1 MEINE
6 DKMTKILVVGSINMD
21 LVVRVSHSP
30 KPGETV
36 LGSDFA
42 TFPGGKGANQ
52 AVAASRMGGEVS
64 MVGRVGMDD
73 FGDGLLQELVDNQIK
88 TAHVIK
94 DPTAPTGIAMIAV
107 AHNGE
112 NMIVVASGA
121 NSKVSVE
128 DVNEANSLMSETDIM
143 LVQMECP
150 LETVTAAIELANVH
164 GLPVIL
170 NPAPAQSLSK
180 DILSKVDYLTPN
192 QSELVLLTGEEDLEE
207 GVQKLHSW
215 GVQNIVVTLGSEGAW
230 VISKYNRSRG
240 CIQWRPGG
248 CHCRR
253 GTIAQGSSLWNG
265 CRRTGD
271 HQTRGTTFSPNER
284 GSRTISQQT
293 RNLVIISFTED
304 NHDRGDINEVGR
316 RSQSIL

>member
-1 MEINE
+1 MEITE

-73 FGDGLLQELVDNQIK
+73 FGDGLLQELVDNKIK

-215 GVQNIVVTLGSEGAW
+215 GVQNIVITLGREGAW
-230 VISKYNRSRG
+230 VISKDIDLHLPAYQVTAVDTTAAGDAFNGALAVAIAEGEPLLKAVHYGMAAGALATTKRG
-240 CIQWRPGG
+240 
-248 CHCRR
+248 
-253 GTIAQGSSLWNG
+253 AQPSLP
-265 CRRTGD
+265 
-271 HQTRGTTFSPNER
+271 TREAVEQFLSKQET
-284 GSRTISQQT
+284 
-293 RNLVIISFTED
+293 
-304 NHDRGDINEVGR
+304 
-316 RSQSIL
+316 